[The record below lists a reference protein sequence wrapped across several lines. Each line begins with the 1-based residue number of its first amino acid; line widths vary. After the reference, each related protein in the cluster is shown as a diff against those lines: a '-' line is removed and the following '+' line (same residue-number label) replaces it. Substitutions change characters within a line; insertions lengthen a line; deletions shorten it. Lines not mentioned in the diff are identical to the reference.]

1 MSKNNNMEIGRIN
14 DDRREAAEEEDVDE
28 EKMDKFFALIRN
40 FRDAR
45 DRRRN
50 ELKQLQIRNNN
61 NNNNNNE
68 NLKKRKADQD
78 HHRRQEQSR
87 SWVPSF
93 EWEDFNDHRKT
104 LIFSNPN
111 PNPINS
117 NHQQQQQQRKNEDQ
131 QCDETGLDLKLT
143 L

>member
-14 DDRREAAEEEDVDE
+14 DDRREAAEEEEDADE

-45 DRRRN
+45 DRWRN
-50 ELKQLQIRNNN
+50 ELKQLQIR

-78 HHRRQEQSR
+78 HHRREEQSS

-111 PNPINS
+111 PNPINN
-117 NHQQQQQQRKNEDQ
+117 NHQQQQQQRRKNEDQ
-131 QCDETGLDLKLT
+131 QCDETGLNLKLT